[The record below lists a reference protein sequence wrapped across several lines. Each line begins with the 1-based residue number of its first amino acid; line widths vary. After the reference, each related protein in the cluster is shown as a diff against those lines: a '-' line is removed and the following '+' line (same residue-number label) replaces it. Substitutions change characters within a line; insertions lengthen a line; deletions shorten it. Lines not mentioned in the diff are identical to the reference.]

1 MKKIKGQY
9 RQGDLCLHPVADLPA
24 GAKKV
29 SKDSATYRTAFP
41 RGDTTL
47 TLAYGEA
54 TGHHHSLMLEDTK
67 DVELY
72 EKDGTL
78 YLRVLEA
85 VPLKHQEHAEIQVK
99 PRTYRIHLQVER
111 WMDEIRRVSD

>member
-1 MKKIKGQY
+1 MKKIKGQM
-9 RQGDLCLHPVADLPA
+9 RQGDVLLHPCEMPG
-24 GAKKV
+24 GAKRV
-29 SKDSATYRTAFP
+29 EIGSAAYQQAFP
-41 RGDTTL
+41 NGMKQL
-47 TLAYGEA
+47 ILAYGEA
-54 TGHHHSLMLEDTK
+54 TGHHHSLMLEEIK

-78 YLRVLEA
+78 YLRVLEET
-85 VPLKHQEHAEIQVK
+85 PLKHQEHAEIAVK